1 MRFGNGHSPFPQETM
16 RANLPSALLFLI
28 PAVSLT
34 AAPVIDD
41 RALISGFEKGLGE
54 LADVGLPLVL
64 KEARA
69 TLEELSDCVVTLPE
83 GCGAI
88 EVDEEAGLYASCIP
102 AVVAVGTVYDCG
114 HCDEW
119 HLGGFATG
127 WIASADGV
135 VVTNYHVV
143 DKDNDHL
150 LGVMTP
156 DGRVF
161 PVVEVLTGN
170 KAGDAAVLRID
181 TGGESLPWLRLAPG
195 AQVGEKV
202 GVISHPSR
210 RLFVYTQGVV
220 SRFHTMPQRNADG
233 KAPVFMSITADY
245 AVGSSGGPVV
255 NARGEVVGMVAST
268 STVTAGGSRN
278 RSEGEDGDEEGASPR
293 RTPGAVQMV
302 FKDSVSPQVLN
313 ALIQYGRGE

>member
-1 MRFGNGHSPFPQETM
+1 MKTNFVFT
-16 RANLPSALLFLI
+16 LLFLI
-28 PAVSLT
+28 SAVSLT

-41 RALISGFEKGLGE
+41 RALISGFEKDLGE
-54 LADVGLPLVL
+54 LADTGLPLVL

-69 TLEELSDCVVTLPE
+69 TLEELSDRVVSLPE

-88 EVDEEAGLYASCIP
+88 EVDEEVGLYASCMP

-150 LGVMTP
+150 LGVMTA

-170 KAGDAAVLRID
+170 KAGDVAVLRID
-181 TGGESLPWLRLAPG
+181 TGGESLPWLRLSPG

-202 GVISHPSR
+202 GVISHPRR

-220 SRFHTMPQRNADG
+220 SRFHTMPRRNADG
-233 KAPVFMSITADY
+233 EAPVFMSITADY

-268 STVTAGGSRN
+268 STVTAGGSQN
-278 RSEGEDGDEEGASPR
+278 QLEEGDGERGASSR
-293 RTPGAVQMV
+293 RTAGPVQMV

-313 ALIQYGRGE
+313 ALIQYGR